1 MCPLAIPAA
10 AWLVI
15 GMGPERSLLPLLL
28 GMQQPAAPSS
38 SFSRCRAPACLCC
51 LQRSDK
57 GRRSDAGEG
66 GAVYFETAFTGGY
79 TCNTLT
85 VNSTVFS
92 NNKGHYGGA
101 LCLSPS
107 AELTMLNTTMTGN
120 LAVNG
125 AAFGWRGISSEDT
138 SCEQNARGSSIS
150 GSRFANNVAS
160 NAGGALRVDSSAIK
174 RLSISGS
181 SFEGN
186 EAAEGGSM
194 ALTSLA
200 SLLVSNC
207 SFVGSKASG
216 DGGVLHGS
224 LTSAL
229 VSRTVMRAQEGA
241 TGSGGAMYWANG
253 ELEVADSSITNSKVG
268 GWGAGTGQEQGGWCA
283 ASRVSSSAH
292 HHMLLAAAHHPA
304 CMSIAPQW
312 LAPAHCPCPL
322 PLPAARCRPGSA
334 AAPSS

>member
-1 MCPLAIPAA
+1 MAALTCSLACPACHTCCTMARDRH
-10 AWLVI
+10 
-15 GMGPERSLLPLLL
+15 GPERSLLLLR
-28 GMQQPAAPSS
+28 MQQPAAPSP

-51 LQRSDK
+51 LQRSDE
-57 GRRSDAGEG
+57 GERSDAGEG

-107 AELTMLNTTMTGN
+107 AELTMINTTMTGN
-120 LAVNG
+120 LAVDG
-125 AAFGWRGISSEDT
+125 AAFGWRGISGEDT

-150 GSRFANNVAS
+150 GSSFANNVAS
-160 NAGGALRVDSSAIK
+160 NAGGALRLDSSAIK
-174 RLSISGS
+174 RLSITGS

-186 EAAEGGSM
+186 QAAEGGAM
-194 ALTSLA
+194 AFTSLD

-224 LTSAL
+224 LTSAV
-229 VSRTVMRAQEGA
+229 VSGSEMRGQEG
-241 TGSGGAMYWANG
+241 TKGSGGAVYWANG
-253 ELEVADSSITNSKVG
+253 ELELADSSITNSRVG
-268 GWGAGTGQEQGGWCA
+268 GQGGGEGL
-283 ASRVSSSAH
+283 VSSRAGGVLH
-292 HHMLLAAAHHPA
+292 HVSHPVLSM
-304 CMSIAPQW
+304 CF
-312 LAPAHCPCPL
+312 
-322 PLPAARCRPGSA
+322 
-334 AAPSS
+334 